1 MKKKAKKKDK
11 KFSFFKKKKSNR
23 FLNIFKKKETFNSL
37 EVTIIILLSFII
49 GFVLALIFVFAK
61 DRYLDKSDEPLNEI
75 INTYN
80 SILEE
85 YYDKVNPE
93 DLSKAA
99 VSGMVN
105 SLDDP
110 YSYYM
115 DKETSDD
122 FNESLEGTYEGIGL
136 VITRY
141 DQDVE
146 VVKVVKNSPAS
157 KAGFIKGDILVKIND
172 TDVYDLT
179 VSQIAEKIKNTDDI
193 NITYRRGEEEKT
205 VSLKK
210 ETLETQSVNDRVIDG
225 NIGYIQITTF
235 SSNASKQ
242 FGKSLKRLEKKGI
255 KSLIIDVRGNPGGH
269 LEQAD
274 YILSHFFKK
283 GTVLYKLEEKKGM
296 TKVLDK
302 TREYREYPVVILVS
316 EYSASASEIV
326 ASAFQEQYKKAK
338 IVGLQTFGKGTIQ
351 NEVLLKNGGSYKYTL
366 KKWLTSKGVWYDR
379 ETTGGLKP
387 DVEQVLNDTLSNDSN
402 IDSQLE
408 KAKEI
413 LKEEM

>member
-1 MKKKAKKKDK
+1 MKKKVKKKDK
-11 KFSFFKKKKSNR
+11 KFNFFKKKKSNR

-85 YYDKVNPE
+85 YYDKVSPE

-157 KAGFIKGDILVKIND
+157 KAGFKKGDILVN
-172 TDVYDLT
+172 
-179 VSQIAEKIKNTDDI
+179 
-193 NITYRRGEEEKT
+193 
-205 VSLKK
+205 
-210 ETLETQSVNDRVIDG
+210 
-225 NIGYIQITTF
+225 
-235 SSNASKQ
+235 
-242 FGKSLKRLEKKGI
+242 
-255 KSLIIDVRGNPGGH
+255 
-269 LEQAD
+269 
-274 YILSHFFKK
+274 
-283 GTVLYKLEEKKGM
+283 
-296 TKVLDK
+296 
-302 TREYREYPVVILVS
+302 
-316 EYSASASEIV
+316 
-326 ASAFQEQYKKAK
+326 
-338 IVGLQTFGKGTIQ
+338 
-351 NEVLLKNGGSYKYTL
+351 
-366 KKWLTSKGVWYDR
+366 
-379 ETTGGLKP
+379 
-387 DVEQVLNDTLSNDSN
+387 
-402 IDSQLE
+402 
-408 KAKEI
+408 
-413 LKEEM
+413 

>member
-1 MKKKAKKKDK
+1 MKKKVKKKDK

-23 FLNIFKKKETFNSL
+23 FLNVFKKKETFNSL

-85 YYDKVNPE
+85 YYDKVSPE

-146 VVKVVKNSPAS
+146 VVKVVKNLGIVIDSP
-157 KAGFIKGDILVKIND
+157 F
-172 TDVYDLT
+172 
-179 VSQIAEKIKNTDDI
+179 
-193 NITYRRGEEEKT
+193 
-205 VSLKK
+205 LKK
-210 ETLETQSVNDRVIDG
+210 K
-225 NIGYIQITTF
+225 F
-235 SSNASKQ
+235 SGIVSD
-242 FGKSLKRLEKKGI
+242 LKRLKILMILILLIDVEKK
-255 KSLIIDVRGNPGGH
+255 KR
-269 LEQAD
+269 
-274 YILSHFFKK
+274 
-283 GTVLYKLEEKKGM
+283 LYL
-296 TKVLDK
+296 
-302 TREYREYPVVILVS
+302 
-316 EYSASASEIV
+316 
-326 ASAFQEQYKKAK
+326 
-338 IVGLQTFGKGTIQ
+338 
-351 NEVLLKNGGSYKYTL
+351 
-366 KKWLTSKGVWYDR
+366 
-379 ETTGGLKP
+379 
-387 DVEQVLNDTLSNDSN
+387 
-402 IDSQLE
+402 
-408 KAKEI
+408 
-413 LKEEM
+413 